1 MCISLSE
8 LWTKRG
14 VVGLDESIEK
24 VGGRGNGQREDKV
37 GADKERQG
45 RSPGNVNDDEGKG
58 PSTERGRRIE

>member
-1 MCISLSE
+1 M
-8 LWTKRG
+8 
-14 VVGLDESIEK
+14 GLDESIEK